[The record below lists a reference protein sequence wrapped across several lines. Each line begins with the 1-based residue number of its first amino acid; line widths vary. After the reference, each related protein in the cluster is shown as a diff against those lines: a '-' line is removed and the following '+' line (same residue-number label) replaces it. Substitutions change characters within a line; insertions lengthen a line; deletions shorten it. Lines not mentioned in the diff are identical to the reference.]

1 MYYSSFSNVSRHQ
14 ARHHT
19 QGTAEGRCQ
28 SVKCVHGRVDRVVGC
43 EWVETKLD
51 CRPRFG
57 APEQCE
63 AHTFVFF
70 LDGVVYGRPQP
81 RRAH

>member
-1 MYYSSFSNVSRHQ
+1 MFQGIRQGIILKVQLKGGVNLSNVFM
-14 ARHHT
+14 
-19 QGTAEGRCQ
+19 GGLI
-28 SVKCVHGRVDRVVGC
+28 GLWVVNG
-43 EWVETKLD
+43 VETKLD